1 MMLLRQLAALEMD
14 SGRKARQ
21 YLYASTGRFY
31 MYEYAGFDPEN
42 GKMLYYTAAGTT
54 VFQDALDA
62 NKDKKYTGSI
72 LPSSTYGVTLGAN
85 YRN

>member
-1 MMLLRQLAALEMD
+1 VTREVVSD
-14 SGRKARQ
+14 SFRAV
-21 YLYASTGRFY
+21 S

-54 VFQDALDA
+54 VFKILDA

-72 LPSSTYGVTLGAN
+72 LPSSTYRLL
-85 YRN
+85 